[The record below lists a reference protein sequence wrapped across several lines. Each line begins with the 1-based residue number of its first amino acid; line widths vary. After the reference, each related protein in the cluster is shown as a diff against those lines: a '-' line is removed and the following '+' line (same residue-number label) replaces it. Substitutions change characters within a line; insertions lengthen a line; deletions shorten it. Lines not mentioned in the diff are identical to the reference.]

1 MALDQSTFPATA
13 WLLRQLTS
21 RRALRFY
28 LLFVVLV
35 ILFAAFIQIQ
45 AHLLR
50 HRAEALLSDIRQ
62 LELRKSTWADA
73 QKLMSRWGA
82 WGHYERSCTAAEC
95 EYDVVI
101 SDVFYKRLLPYRLAL
116 PYMVIGGWLGGRP
129 VLVHASF
136 TVIDGVLWGKSF
148 DAFIEVPPRSFSGYG
163 YALIGK
169 AVSASRLTPLG
180 GPVPQLALHKDYLIE
195 RPGGCEGCLGAYAI
209 FTPNANPSDVQ
220 RLMNF
225 DLSCITRWQPCLE
238 LEQLMP
244 QAWPQYLAEE
254 DRVQAAWEHLNCDYP
269 FDVLGREAENAAI
282 VEVVSNRTE
291 KEFGVD
297 RQTSKFRL
305 VKRLKGGQFWQM
317 NTEAQSRFDSPE
329 HLGTGSK
336 VILLFD
342 HVLRAAS
349 EHGDIEVRNL
359 DVERC
364 GVIPFTTRSL
374 AEVQQGID
382 EDFYSSRTVDDHPR
396 ANW

>member
-1 MALDQSTFPATA
+1 MALDRSTFPSTA
-13 WLLRQLTS
+13 WLLRHLTS

-28 LLFVVLV
+28 LLFAVLV

-73 QKLMSRWGA
+73 QNIISRWGA
-82 WGHYERSCTAAEC
+82 WGHYDGSCTAAEC
-95 EYDVVI
+95 EYHVVI
-101 SDVFYKRLLPYRLAL
+101 ADVFNKRLLPYRLAL
-116 PYMVIGGWLGGRP
+116 PYVVIGGWLGGRP

-148 DAFIEVPPRSFSGYG
+148 DASIVVPPRSFSDYG
-163 YALIGK
+163 YTLIGK
-169 AVSASRLTPLG
+169 AGSASRLSRF
-180 GPVPQLALHKDYLIE
+180 GPEPQLALHKDYLIG
-195 RPGGCEGCLGAYAI
+195 RPGGCEGCLMAYAR
-209 FTPNANPSDVQ
+209 FTPNAHPSDVQ

-244 QAWPQYLAEE
+244 QAWPQYLADQ
-254 DRVQAAWEHLNCDYP
+254 DRVQAAWEHFNCDYP
-269 FDVLGREAENAAI
+269 LDLLGREAENAALA
-282 VEVVSNRTE
+282 EVVSSRTE
-291 KEFGVD
+291 KDLGED
-297 RQTSKFRL
+297 RRILKFRL
-305 VKRLKGGQFWQM
+305 VKRLKGAQFWQM
-317 NTEAQSRFDSPE
+317 NTEAESRFGSPE

-342 HVLRAAS
+342 HER
-349 EHGDIEVRNL
+349 GDVEVRNL

-374 AEVQQGID
+374 AEVEQGID
-382 EDFYSSRTVDDHPR
+382 EDFHSSRTVDDHHR